1 MVHLEETIVP
11 QLGGL
16 HKGRPADPPE
26 GGFGKSGQNRT
37 WRGEGGF
44 EVFGRPKLEKLYSL
58 FSRYFCW
65 KSYLRTKVFVTWQL

>member
-1 MVHLEETIVP
+1 MSF
-11 QLGGL
+11 GGIY
-16 HKGRPADPPE
+16 KGRPADPPPE
-26 GGFGKSGQNRT
+26 GGSENPDKTGLGGGR
-37 WRGEGGF
+37 GGF